1 MNETF
6 DTEDMNI
13 SLSTFGSAPI
23 LREGEAVNYDLRGN
37 RILEALENPKYETQI
52 DNEFDGAEEINE

>member
-1 MNETF
+1 MSE
-6 DTEDMNI
+6 I
-13 SLSTFGSAPI
+13 ILKGFGDAPI
-23 LREGEAVNYDLRGN
+23 VREGEAVNYDLRGN